1 MREYYVGANTAV
13 SYFLGRTMSSF
24 PNSLMF
30 LLTVRFFV
38 VFLWCGVHG
47 GGACQWPGAC
57 VVLRFCALWCAW
69 GRWAPV
75 AGRVVQYV
83 VLAHVT
89 YTLTS
94 HTPQGVIPYF
104 MTGLA
109 PEGFGKFLL
118 IFLLMNHSAQS
129 MGYLA
134 SSFSANPI
142 VGMSILPLLIT
153 PMILFSGMLYERN
166 SVPAGLEWLQ
176 DISLVNYGYA
186 LMVINQAQYV
196 L

>member
-1 MREYYVGANTAV
+1 
-13 SYFLGRTMSSF
+13 
-24 PNSLMF
+24 
-30 LLTVRFFV
+30 
-38 VFLWCGVHG
+38 
-47 GGACQWPGAC
+47 
-57 VVLRFCALWCAW
+57 
-69 GRWAPV
+69 
-75 AGRVVQYV
+75 
-83 VLAHVT
+83 
-89 YTLTS
+89 
-94 HTPQGVIPYF
+94 

-109 PEGFGKFLL
+109 AEGFGKFLL

-142 VGMSILPLLIT
+142 VGMSIRTCPLVLLASVWVRGWMLKASRPPTLTTPPPPPPNTTNTLKNNTVPLLIT

-176 DISLVNYGYA
+176 GISLVNYGYA

-196 L
+196 AWHVGGGGEGGRTNCQMGGKGAHKTCADLRIVITTTPHTCRLTDLPTPPNPHLSQHHPTT